1 MTLLIA
7 SIRRAEVV
15 LTADGRCTHRANGKV
30 TSIEDNYQ
38 KLHPIPE
45 HPLAIAHHGENL
57 LNGKPVKELLAG
69 FFKTLNAG
77 NHTVLEI
84 GDLLQDYAR
93 PAIRTRLKSLGNGAA
108 SGFWVIG
115 FGTQAREPF
124 GMEAFWKWDD
134 HLNSEER
141 EWKPITIVAGGDGKK
156 QIPPV
161 DYKAIEKATVEKV
174 REYHESLMDTAIKT
188 EMKDNPV
195 GGHVHELVIN
205 REKWEW
211 TIAPP
216 DLSP

>member
-7 SIRRAEVV
+7 SIRRADVV

-30 TSIEDNYQ
+30 TSFDDHYQ
-38 KLHPIPE
+38 KIHPIPE
-45 HPLAIAHHGENL
+45 HPLAVAHHGENL
-57 LNGKPVKELLAG
+57 INGKPVKELLAE

-93 PAIRTRLKSLGNGAA
+93 PAIRRRLKALAGGAA

-115 FGTQAREPF
+115 FGSQSREPF

-134 HLNSEER
+134 HLTSEER
-141 EWKPITIVAGGDGKK
+141 EWKPITVVAGGDGKK
-156 QIPPV
+156 QIPPL
-161 DYKAIEKATVEKV
+161 DYKVIETVTVEKV
-174 REYHESLMDTAIKT
+174 RKYHKSLMDTALKT
-188 EMKDNPV
+188 KMQYNSV

-211 TIAPP
+211 TIAP
-216 DLSP
+216 

>member
-15 LTADGRCTHRANGKV
+15 LTADGRCTHRANGVV
-30 TSIEDNYQ
+30 TSIEDDYQ
-38 KLHPIPE
+38 KLHPVPE
-45 HPLAIAHHGENL
+45 HPLVVAHHGENL
-57 LNGKPVKELLAG
+57 LDGKPVKEFLAG

-77 NHTVLEI
+77 NHTLLEI

-93 PAIRTRLKSLGNGAA
+93 PAVRTRLRALGKGAA

-115 FGTQAREPF
+115 FGTQAREPR

-141 EWKPITIVAGGDGKK
+141 EWKPIALVAGGDGKK
-156 QIPPV
+156 QLPALSV
-161 DYKAIEKATVEKV
+161 KSIENVAVEKV
-174 REYHESLMDTAIKT
+174 REFHRSLMEIAIKT

-195 GGHVHELVIN
+195 GGHVHELVIT

-211 TIAPP
+211 TIGPK
-216 DLSP
+216 